1 MKDGINIWQTIYRIN
16 MIKTNKALSC
26 LLVIMPLLFCG
37 CQKEL
42 GETPTE
48 HFLVSDTNDLVF
60 EQGGGTKEISITAAS
75 SPNWNIENT
84 QEGWVT
90 AAKEGNKILVTVPEN
105 NQVEMRTTQ
114 LTVSLPG
121 SKFGFS
127 ISQFGT
133 EPTLIIKDG
142 VSELKFNREKESKTI
157 QIISNSSHWK
167 VQPFGDIPWL
177 KWEKNTEDNTLTLS
191 VEDFRKDDPDSK
203 RSRKGMIFVSNG
215 NQHAQV
221 NILQKGWMQFADPIF
236 MPPVLRSAII
246 EAESKRGYER
256 NREYERRF
264 WPVGEDK
271 DKKYMAFKTEAEQ
284 TPLIIYEFDSALDEA
299 YQIANGRVYFKAYE
313 KKSFVKEDLES
324 WMEYNGYTESPQSDI
339 FDRSQLRFYLVKD
352 DITCYY
358 DVRNSEESKV
368 NMSYDYPGA
377 YMKYEES
384 SNYLS
389 LSSDEKN
396 LTSFPTRTAH
406 KLHDVSFKIDEV
418 IAYEASQGFEP
429 DYHDGL
435 TLSSSD
441 PKIRYFSLVFVPRN
455 RNEKKGALTKV
466 HYVFNCPEAR
476 EYDKNLKTLL
486 SPDDK
491 LLGTV
496 GQRQDVYAEDDYIYS
511 KVPHYPTHPE
521 LGYRYREKSSLKL
534 QAERKGYVLGRSD
547 SGYITYYRGK
557 DELVDVHPGAGGVVF
572 QFYKNKTFVD
582 NFKNRRR

>member
-203 RSRKGMIFVSNG
+203 RSRKGMIFISNG

-221 NILQKGWMQFADPIF
+221 NILQKGWVQFADPIF
-236 MPPVLRSAII
+236 MPP
-246 EAESKRGYER
+246 SKRSEIIKAEQERDNER
-256 NREYERRF
+256 NREYERRYY
-264 WPVGEDK
+264 PEGEDK
-271 DKKYMAFKTEAEQ
+271 DKRVMAFKTDAEQ
-284 TPLIIYEFDSALDEA
+284 TPLIIYGFDREIDPTYQEA
-299 YQIANGRVYFKAYE
+299 SGKVYLKAHE
-313 KKSFVKEDLES
+313 GKSFDEEDLKS
-324 WMEYNGYTESPQSDI
+324 WMEYNGYTESPKSDLY
-339 FDRSQLRFYLVKD
+339 DQYQLRFYLVKD

-358 DVRNSEESKV
+358 DVRNSGTKTFLGP
-368 NMSYDYPGA
+368 DYKGA
-377 YMKYEES
+377 YMEYRES
-384 SNYLS
+384 SNDLS
-389 LSSDEKN
+389 LTPDQKN
-396 LTSFPTRTAH
+396 LSSFPSRMAH
-406 KLHDVSFKIDEV
+406 KLHDPNFKIGDV
-418 IAYEASQGFEP
+418 IAYEKSQGLVP
-429 DYHDGL
+429 DYHHEL
-435 TLSSSD
+435 TLKSSD
-441 PKIRYFSLVFVPRN
+441 PKIGYFSILFIPEKGN
-455 RNEKKGALTKV
+455 NDKKGSLTMA
-466 HYVFNCPEAR
+466 HYVFNCPEAMAH
-476 EYDKNLKTLL
+476 DPNLATLL
-486 SPDDK
+486 SPEPR
-491 LLGTV
+491 LEGTV
-496 GQRQDVYAEDDYIYS
+496 GEIQYVYKDDDYVYNKRPVS
-511 KVPHYPTHPE
+511 PYYPN
-521 LGYRYREKSSLKL
+521 LGYDYVEKSSLKY
-534 QAERKGYVLGRSD
+534 QAELKGYVLGRSQ
-547 SGYITYYRGK
+547 GGFVTYYRGK
-557 DELVDVHPGAGGVVF
+557 DELVDVRPGAGGVVF
-572 QFYKNKTFVD
+572 QYYRKKEFVD
-582 NFKNRRR
+582 NFTKKN